1 MLEIE
6 AKARIKSKRA
16 LKQRIL
22 ELGGEY
28 LRTETQDDAYF
39 AHPSRDFAQ
48 SDEALRLRSVGNEHF
63 FTYKG
68 KKLDYQT
75 KTREEIEIRLEDARS
90 MEDILERLGFSKV
103 SNVIKTREYYSLDD
117 YWVALDEVFGL
128 GTFIEIEKHADSY
141 EPEELVEVLG
151 RLRIERSQMER
162 KSYLELLLESK
173 GGETH
178 ADGESR
184 DV

>member
-6 AKARIKSKRA
+6 IKARVKNKREIKARIREA
-16 LKQRIL
+16 
-22 ELGGEY
+22 GGEY

-39 AHPSRDFAQ
+39 AHPSRDFANT
-48 SDEALRLRSVGNEHF
+48 DEAVRIRTVGDEYF

-75 KTREEIEIRLEDARS
+75 KTREEIEIHIGSAGKMAE
-90 MEDILERLGFSKV
+90 ILERLGFTLV
-103 SNVIKTREYYSLDD
+103 ANVIKVREYYSLDD
-117 YWVALDEVFGL
+117 YWVAVDEVFDVGL
-128 GTFIEIEKHADSY
+128 FIEIEKHGTDY
-141 EPEELVEVLG
+141 EPDELVELIESLG
-151 RLRIERSQMER
+151 IERTQMER

-173 GGETH
+173 RRLND
-178 ADGESR
+178 ADGNST